1 MNKEK
6 STNLIYN
13 KLLEQLLYPMLL
25 YLPSNLANDFRNDE
39 NLKPLFNLADVLL
52 AVENKEYNFLVNQE
66 SSLIFMYNKT
76 KLLEGNLFDLIDAK
90 ETLTVVQFEFLLEN
104 YKQHLDA
111 WIYILNVL
119 QKEIVSATNKML
131 LKNKQY
137 FKYQATVLLQH
148 KCSIEERF
156 VKSIKTGI
164 QLRLKDVFKEELQ
177 QVATSSLIS
186 ATKKATK
193 KQLVLITSIEADNYL
208 LEKVFG
214 INF

>member
-76 KLLEGNLFDLIDAK
+76 KLLEGNLFDLA
-90 ETLTVVQFEFLLEN
+90 
-104 YKQHLDA
+104 
-111 WIYILNVL
+111 
-119 QKEIVSATNKML
+119 
-131 LKNKQY
+131 
-137 FKYQATVLLQH
+137 
-148 KCSIEERF
+148 
-156 VKSIKTGI
+156 
-164 QLRLKDVFKEELQ
+164 
-177 QVATSSLIS
+177 
-186 ATKKATK
+186 
-193 KQLVLITSIEADNYL
+193 LVLELHSQR
-208 LEKVFG
+208 
-214 INF
+214 